1 MFSIT
6 LNYNCVLL
14 FALMELH
21 CDNLSNECIYLLH
34 LIRYIG
40 IDLGRKIF
48 FFTFISGDLR
58 ERGFMNGDFSG

>member
-21 CDNLSNECIYLLH
+21 CDNLSNEMYLSVAL
-34 LIRYIG
+34 G
-40 IDLGRKIF
+40 IDLGRKNF
-48 FFTFISGDLR
+48 FLLLFPGDLR